1 MVCPFSVRYR
11 LYSYITYLCIMTY
24 HVCPDGCRGD
34 VPEHVLLCYE
44 ALAEA
49 VSASGDRTGAH
60 RVYEEGA
67 AATMPYINAR

>member
-1 MVCPFSVRYR
+1 
-11 LYSYITYLCIMTY
+11 MTY

-67 AATMPYINAR
+67 AATKPYINAR